1 MNKITLIGRTTDDI
15 TLKSTQAGHT
25 VASFTLAVKRPFK
38 KDTTDFFNVIA
49 WNKQAE
55 ILSQYVRKGNEVAI
69 NGHLESRTYEKDGQK
84 RYITEVIVE
93 QVYLIGGNSK
103 QEAQAPS
110 IQPDEDLSG
119 FEGMPV
125 IADSDLPF

>member
-1 MNKITLIGRTTDDI
+1 MNNISLIGRTTDDI

-25 VASFTLAVKRPFK
+25 VTNFSLAVKRPFK
-38 KDTTDFFNVIA
+38 KDTTDFFNIIA

-69 NGHLESRTYEKDGQK
+69 KGHLETRTYEADGQK
-84 RYITEVIVE
+84 RYVTEVIAE
-93 QVYLIGGNSK
+93 QVYLIGGQK
-103 QEAQAPS
+103 QGAQAPS
-110 IQPDEDLSG
+110 LQPDDDMSG

-125 IADSDLPF
+125 LADDDLPF